1 MQNSFSAPIVLTEK
15 NLPSLAARPLDAHK
29 GLFGHLLIVGG
40 DYGTSGAPL
49 LSAEIAL
56 RTGAGLV
63 SVATRPENTLAILTR
78 TPEIMCLGIQSAN
91 QLSTLLSKA
100 SVIVIGVGLG
110 QSVWSQSLLS
120 AVATHNQPQVWD
132 ADALN
137 FLAHQKVAVPNGS
150 ILTPHLAEAARL
162 LDTDINTVQKDKEAA
177 AIALREKYQCHIILK
192 GRGTMIAGLDGSLTI
207 CNNGHPAMAGAG
219 FGDVLSGL
227 IGALLAQHLSAVEAS
242 QLAVW
247 LHAKAGEQLGK
258 LGRGL
263 AASDLAP
270 IVRQLLEKQSPCL

>member
-1 MQNSFSAPIVLTEK
+1 MANLSPAPILLTEK
-15 NLPSLAARPLDAHK
+15 NLPHLTARTLDAHK
-29 GLFGHLLIVGG
+29 GLFGHVLIVGG
-40 DYGTSGAPL
+40 DFGTSGAAL
-49 LSAEIAL
+49 LAAEIAL

-91 QLSTLLSKA
+91 QLSSLINKA

-120 AVATHNQPQVWD
+120 AVATNNKPQIWD

-137 FLAHQKVAVPNGS
+137 FLAQNKVVVPKGS

-162 LDTDINTVQKDKEAA
+162 LDTDIATIQADKESA
-177 AIALREKYQCHIILK
+177 AIKLRQKYDCHIILK
-192 GRGTMIAGLDGSLTI
+192 GRGTLIAGLDGSLTV
-207 CNNGHPAMAGAG
+207 CDNGHPAMAGAG

-227 IGALLAQHLSAVEAS
+227 IGALLAQHLPAIEAS

-258 LGRGL
+258 LGRGI

-270 IVRQLLEKQSPCL
+270 VVRQLLEKQSPCL

>member
-1 MQNSFSAPIVLTEK
+1 MTHAAPVVLTEQ
-15 NLPSLAARPLDAHK
+15 NLPQLPKRPLDAHK
-29 GLFGHLLIVGG
+29 GLFGHLLIIGG
-40 DYGTSGAPL
+40 DFGTSGAAL
-49 LSAEIAL
+49 LAAEIAL

-63 SVATRPENTLAILTR
+63 SVATRPENILAILTR
-78 TPEIMCLGIQSAN
+78 TPEVMCLGIQSAN
-91 QLSTLLSKA
+91 QLTPLTNKA
-100 SVIVIGVGLG
+100 TVIAIGMGLG
-110 QSVWSQSLLS
+110 QSTWSKSLLS
-120 AVATHNQPQVWD
+120 IATTVDKPQIWD

-137 FLAHQKVAVPNGS
+137 FLAQEKVTVPKGS
-150 ILTPHLAEAARL
+150 ILTPHLGEAARL
-162 LDTDINTVQKDKEAA
+162 LGTDITTIEQNKELS
-177 AIALREKYQCHIILK
+177 AIKLREKYQCHIILK
-192 GRGTMIAGLDGSLTI
+192 GRGTLIAGLDGSLSI
-207 CNNGHPAMAGAG
+207 CEGGHPAMAGAG

-227 IGALLAQHLSAVEAS
+227 IGALLAQHLSPIEAS

>member
-1 MQNSFSAPIVLTEK
+1 MANLSPTPILLTEK
-15 NLPSLAARPLDAHK
+15 NLPHLASRPLDAHK
-29 GLFGHLLIVGG
+29 GLFGHVLIVGG
-40 DYGTSGAPL
+40 DFGTSGAPL
-49 LSAEIAL
+49 LAAEIAL

-63 SVATRPENTLAILTR
+63 SVATRPENILAILTR

-91 QLSTLLSKA
+91 QLSSLINKA
-100 SVIVIGVGLG
+100 SVIVVGVGLG

-120 AVATHNQPQVWD
+120 AVASSNKPQIWD

-137 FLAHQKVAVPNGS
+137 FLAQNKVIVPKGS

-162 LDTDINTVQKDKEAA
+162 LNTEIETIQKDKIYAA
-177 AIALREKYQCHIILK
+177 TQLRQQYDCHIVLK
-192 GRGTMIAGLDGSLTI
+192 GRGTLIAGLDGSLTI
-207 CNNGHPAMAGAG
+207 CDNGHPAMAGAG

-227 IGALLAQHLSAVEAS
+227 IGALSAQHLSPVEAS

-247 LHAKAGEQLGK
+247 LHAQAGEQLGA

-263 AASDLAP
+263 VASDLATT
-270 IVRQLLEKQSPCL
+270 VRQLLEKQSPCL